1 MSMTH
6 KHDHDRGSTANL
18 RLAFTLNL
26 AFTVLEILGGLWTNS
41 LAILSDAIHDLGDSL
56 SLGVAW
62 FLERYAER
70 GEDQRFSYG
79 YRRFSLLG
87 ALINAMVLVLGALL
101 IVSRALP
108 RLLEPEHSDA
118 GGMILFAVVGILVNG
133 AAVFRLRSSRSL
145 NARVVAWHLLEDVLG
160 WIAVLVVG
168 IALLFT
174 DNHLLDPILSIL
186 IALYVLYN
194 VISNLRETLGVFLQ
208 SVPGSIE
215 MDEILERVS
224 ALPHVSSTHHTHV
237 WSLDGEH
244 HVLTTHVVV
253 DEQLSKVDARAVKD
267 AIKRVLVAYE
277 FSHITLEIEFGD
289 DDCAMAVRRS
299 ERRTAL
305 E

>member
-1 MSMTH
+1 MTDQ
-6 KHDHDRGSTANL
+6 HDHPHSTSTNL

-26 AFTVLEILGGLWTNS
+26 AFTVLEIFGGIWTNS

-62 FLERYAER
+62 YLERYAER

-87 ALINAMVLVLGALL
+87 ALINAVVLIVGALL

-108 RLLEPEHSDA
+108 RLLEPEHTNA

-133 AAVFRLRSSRSL
+133 AAVFRLRTSRSL

-168 IALLFT
+168 LVLLFT
-174 DNHLLDPILSIL
+174 DNHLLDPILSML

-194 VISNLRETLGVFLQ
+194 VIVNLRETVEVFLQ
-208 SVPGSIE
+208 SVPSSIQME
-215 MDEILERVS
+215 EIMQRVS
-224 ALPHVSSTHHTHV
+224 GLPHVSSTHHTHV

-253 DEQLSKVDARAVKD
+253 EEQLSKVDARAVKD
-267 AIKRVLVAYE
+267 AIKRVLAEYE

-299 ERRTAL
+299 GSIA
-305 E
+305 